1 MKEHVRGH
9 RGVTAYNIRASRG
22 TVRSAELSFK
32 AQFILFVGWFNHCS
46 FKKDLMR
53 HVR

>member
-22 TVRSAELSFK
+22 TVRPAE
-32 AQFILFVGWFNHCS
+32 
-46 FKKDLMR
+46 
-53 HVR
+53 VRQEL